1 MPQGFLTVRRGGAG
15 GGVPQGFL
23 TVRRG
28 GAGWGRAAGVSYC
41 KN

>member
-1 MPQGFLTVRRGGAG
+1 M
-15 GGVPQGFL
+15 PQGFL

-41 KN
+41 KKGWGGVGACRRGFLL

>member
-1 MPQGFLTVRRGGAG
+1 MAVLQREYIYNDVVNGG

-28 GAGWGRAAGVSYC
+28 VAGWERAAGVS
-41 KN
+41 